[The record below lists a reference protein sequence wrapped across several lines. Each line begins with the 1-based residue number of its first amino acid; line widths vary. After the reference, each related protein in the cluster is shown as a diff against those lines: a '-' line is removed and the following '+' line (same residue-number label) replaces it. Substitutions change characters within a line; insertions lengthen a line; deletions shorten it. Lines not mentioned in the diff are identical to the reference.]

1 MRCRLCRN
9 EMVYVHG
16 HAACVSAGCPM
27 RGVNQAECCDGETI
41 EQCPVPTSD
50 VAAGS
55 PAPTALPWTLPRIRE
70 VIATTPA
77 LAAIAREARAQLAGA
92 NAPLE
97 GPKGGPPSPRT
108 ARTGALFGTGA
119 DLDPG
124 HDFEHALRVALFT
137 MRLGEGAFEA
147 RLGVAAAL
155 LHDVVNLPKDH
166 PDRAKASERSADVAE
181 GILARVGYTES
192 ERRLVCEAIR
202 DHSYSRG
209 AVPTST
215 LGRCLQDA
223 DRLEALG
230 VLGVFRTISTGARLG
245 GRYFHPE
252 DPWAEE
258 RRLDDKAFCVDH
270 FFVKLFKLAD
280 TMTTP
285 AGRAVALRRTERM
298 RAMLMDLG
306 EELGVPYREP
316 G

>member
-16 HAACVSAGCPM
+16 HAACVSSACPM
-27 RGVNQAECCDGETI
+27 RGANQAECCDGETI

-50 VAAGS
+50 VAAG
-55 PAPTALPWTLPRIRE
+55 ALPGRVEEWTLPRIRE
-70 VIATTPA
+70 FIATTPA
-77 LAAIAREARAQLAGA
+77 LAAIAREARAR
-92 NAPLE
+92 E
-97 GPKGGPPSPRT
+97 Y
-108 ARTGALFGTGA
+108 GTGA

-166 PDRAKASERSADVAE
+166 PDRAKASERSAAVAD
-181 GILARVGYTES
+181 GLLAREGYS
-192 ERRLVCEAIR
+192 KGERRLVCEAIR

-230 VLGVFRTISTGARLG
+230 VLGVFRTISTGTRLG

-298 RAMLMDLG
+298 RAMLVDLG

-316 G
+316 R

>member
-16 HAACVSAGCPM
+16 HAACVSSACPM
-27 RGVNQAECCDGETI
+27 RGANQAECCDGETI

-50 VAAGS
+50 VAAGAP
-55 PAPTALPWTLPRIRE
+55 PARVEEWTLVRIRE
-70 VIATTPA
+70 VIATPA
-77 LAAIAREARAQLAGA
+77 LGAIAREARVRL
-92 NAPLE
+92 
-97 GPKGGPPSPRT
+97 
-108 ARTGALFGTGA
+108 GA

-166 PDRAKASERSADVAE
+166 PDRAKASERSAEVAE
-181 GILARVGYTES
+181 GILAREGYS
-192 ERRLVCEAIR
+192 KGERRLVCEAIR

-230 VLGVFRTISTGARLG
+230 ILGVFRTISTGTRLG

-252 DPWAEE
+252 DPWAQG
-258 RRLDDKAFCVDH
+258 RRLDDKAFSVDH
-270 FFVKLFKLAD
+270 FFVKLLKLES

-285 AGRAVALRRTERM
+285 AGRAEASRRTARM
-298 RAMLMDLG
+298 RAMLADLG

-316 G
+316 L

>member
-1 MRCRLCRN
+1 
-9 EMVYVHG
+9 MVYVHG
-16 HAACVSAGCPM
+16 HAACVSSACPM

-41 EQCPVPTSD
+41 AQCPVPTSD

-55 PAPTALPWTLPRIRE
+55 PPGRIDEWTLPRIRE
-70 VIATTPA
+70 VIAETPA
-77 LAAIAREARAQLAGA
+77 LAAIAREARTRL
-92 NAPLE
+92 
-97 GPKGGPPSPRT
+97 
-108 ARTGALFGTGA
+108 GA

-155 LHDVVNLPKDH
+155 LHDLVNLPKDH
-166 PDRAKASERSADVAE
+166 PDRAKASEKSAEVAE
-181 GILARVGYTES
+181 GILTQQGYSVS

-230 VLGVFRTISTGARLG
+230 VLGVFRTISTGTRLG

-258 RRLDDKAFCVDH
+258 RRLDDKAFSVDH

-298 RAMLMDLG
+298 RAMLVDLG
-306 EELGVPYREP
+306 EELGVPYRERC
-316 G
+316 